1 MYHGRRFSEITF
13 IPRAH
18 TTSTHD
24 FAKMEN
30 TTTHI
35 SAEVQK
41 DSFKTQF
48 LRYWND
54 DGGSV
59 EAGNPESHRNEIK
72 RRRARY
78 ALMAMSFF
86 MGDVQQGL
94 GPFLGVFLQQNGWGP
109 GLRGSVTF
117 AGGMVSLAFYAPL
130 GALIDKTTYKRTIV
144 IASFMVII
152 LSTLIILLQPVVWVV
167 FLCQILTSIAGIVP
181 VPSMTAMTLGVTR
194 QSHFQKFNGINQAF
208 NHAGMMTGAGLSAA
222 VGSRFG
228 LSAVFY
234 LIMALGGA
242 AILSVFLIP
251 ASAIDHE
258 AARGME
264 PGNEQKDQIQ
274 DTHNVNELDKHPVV
288 ENASVSQ
295 PAGASKEGSQ
305 AQQFLI
311 LIQNKPLLIIAGMLL
326 AFHFGNAA
334 VLPFYGQAVVA
345 EGKGDPAA
353 ITGLTVVVGQGVM
366 IPMSFLAAYGAT
378 VKGWR
383 GYWLV
388 MMISFVSLP
397 IRCVL
402 AGSVIEAWGVWPVQ
416 ILDGIGA
423 GLQSVS
429 TPGVVAR
436 ILDGTGRIN
445 VGIGAVMMCQNIGA
459 ALSNL
464 FCGWLVQVRGYN
476 VAFYVLGIFPLIS
489 VAMLIVFYRV
499 LSRSGVFLK

>member
-1 MYHGRRFSEITF
+1 MSSPTPDTAYDSGPKKLPLTTRFVHF
-13 IPRAH
+13 
-18 TTSTHD
+18 
-24 FAKMEN
+24 
-30 TTTHI
+30 
-35 SAEVQK
+35 
-41 DSFKTQF
+41 
-48 LRYWND
+48 WND
-54 DGGSV
+54 DGTSEL
-59 EAGNPESHRNEIK
+59 EANNAEARASATK
-72 RRRARY
+72 RRRARW

-117 AGGMVSLAFYAPL
+117 AGGMTALAFYAPL
-130 GALIDKTTYKRTIV
+130 GALIDRTTYKRTLV
-144 IASFMVII
+144 MASFVVII
-152 LSTLIILLQPVVWVV
+152 VATLVILLKPVVWVV
-167 FLCQILTSIAGIVP
+167 FVCQIFTAIAGIAP

-222 VGSRFG
+222 VGSQFG
-228 LSAVFY
+228 LPAVFY
-234 LIMALGGA
+234 LTMALGGL
-242 AILSVFLIP
+242 AILSVLLIP
-251 ASAIDHE
+251 ASTIDHD

-264 PGNEQKDQIQ
+264 MQDGEVIEGVTSSEGLSPKEQDNN
-274 DTHNVNELDKHPVV
+274 DGLDKHPII
-288 ENASVSQ
+288 EN
-295 PAGASKEGSQ
+295 SKKSSKRGEGSQ
-305 AQQFLI
+305 AQQFQI
-311 LIQNKPLLIIAGMLL
+311 LIQNKPLLILAGMLL

-345 EGKGDPAA
+345 AGKGDPAA

-378 VKGWR
+378 VRGWR

-388 MMISFVSLP
+388 MMISFISLP

-402 AGSVIEAWGVWPVQ
+402 AGSAIEAWGVWPVQ

-436 ILDGTGRIN
+436 ILDGTGRVN
-445 VGIGAVMMCQNIGA
+445 VGLGAVMMLQNVGA

-464 FCGWLVQVRGYN
+464 FAGWLVEVRGYS
-476 VAFYVLGIFPLIS
+476 VTFYVLGIFPLIS
-489 VAMLIVFYRV
+489 VAMLIVFYRA

>member
-1 MYHGRRFSEITF
+1 MSSELAKPSLTTRFARFWTE
-13 IPRAH
+13 
-18 TTSTHD
+18 
-24 FAKMEN
+24 
-30 TTTHI
+30 
-35 SAEVQK
+35 
-41 DSFKTQF
+41 
-48 LRYWND
+48 
-54 DGGSV
+54 DGGTE
-59 EAGNPESHRNEIK
+59 EAGNPEFRANETK
-72 RRRARY
+72 RRRARW

-94 GPFLGVFLQQNGWGP
+94 GPFLGVFLQENGWAP
-109 GLRGSVTF
+109 GLRGTVTF
-117 AGGMVSLAFYAPL
+117 AGGMISLAFYAPL
-130 GALIDKTTYKRTIV
+130 GALIDKTSYKRSIV
-144 IASFMVII
+144 IASFVIII
-152 LSTLIILLQPVVWVV
+152 LSTLLILLRPVVWVV

-181 VPSMTAMTLGVTR
+181 VPTMTAMTLGVTQ
-194 QSHFQKFNGINQAF
+194 QSHFHKFNGINQAF

-242 AILSVFLIP
+242 AILSVLVIP
-251 ASAIDHE
+251 ESAIDHD

-264 PGNEQKDQIQ
+264 MHDTRAGLEGEGDAGRERDDVNMTQKEQIRMTTVQ
-274 DTHNVNELDKHPVV
+274 NRELDKTSSVV
-288 ENASVSQ
+288 ENSATQVAGEKEESSQ
-295 PAGASKEGSQ
+295 K
-305 AQQFLI
+305 QQFLI
-311 LIQNKPLLIIAGMLL
+311 LFRNKALLIIAGMLL

-345 EGKGDPAA
+345 AGKGDPAA

-366 IPMSFLAAYGAT
+366 IPMSFLAAYSAT

-402 AGSVIEAWGVWPVQ
+402 AGSAIEAWGIWPVQ

-436 ILDGTGRIN
+436 ILHGTGRVN
-445 VGIGAVMMCQNIGA
+445 VGLGAVMMCQNVGA

-464 FCGWLVQVRGYN
+464 FCGWLVQERGYS
-476 VAFYVLGIFPLIS
+476 VSFYVLGIFPLIS
-489 VAMLIVFYRV
+489 VAMLLVFYRT
-499 LSRSGVFLK
+499 LSRSGVFLN

>member
-1 MYHGRRFSEITF
+1 
-13 IPRAH
+13 
-18 TTSTHD
+18 
-24 FAKMEN
+24 MEN
-30 TTTHI
+30 NAAQI
-35 SAEVQK
+35 PADVK
-41 DSFKTQF
+41 PNSFKTRF
-48 LRYWND
+48 FRYWNE
-54 DGGSV
+54 DGGTV
-59 EAGNPESHRNEIK
+59 EAVNAEFQRNETK

-94 GPFLGVFLQQNGWGP
+94 GPFLGVFLQEHGWSP

-130 GALIDKTTYKRTIV
+130 GALIDTTTYKRTIV
-144 IASFMVII
+144 IASFIVII
-152 LSTLIILLQPVVWVV
+152 LSTLTILLQPVVWVV
-167 FLCQILTSIAGIVP
+167 FLCQILTSVAGIVP

-242 AILSVFLIP
+242 AILTVFLIP
-251 ASAIDHE
+251 ASAIDHD

-264 PGNEQKDQIQ
+264 PEHERQEEQLVHETD
-274 DTHNVNELDKHPVV
+274 DANELHKLPAV
-288 ENASVSQ
+288 EHNPALQS
-295 PAGASKEGSQ
+295 AGASKEGSQ

-311 LIQNKPLLIIAGMLL
+311 LFQNKALLIIAGMLL

-334 VLPFYGQAVVA
+334 VLPFYGQAIVA
-345 EGKGDPAA
+345 EGKGDAAA

-402 AGSVIEAWGVWPVQ
+402 AGSEIEAWGVWPVQ

-436 ILDGTGRIN
+436 ILDGTGRVN

-464 FCGWLVQVRGYN
+464 FCGWLVQVRGFK
-476 VAFYVLGIFPLIS
+476 VTFYVLGIFPLIS
-489 VAMLIVFYRV
+489 IAMLIVFYRT

>member
-1 MYHGRRFSEITF
+1 MWNTASNASSE
-13 IPRAH
+13 PKNR
-18 TTSTHD
+18 
-24 FAKMEN
+24 
-30 TTTHI
+30 
-35 SAEVQK
+35 
-41 DSFKTQF
+41 SFKTRF
-48 LRYWND
+48 VEFWND
-54 DGGSV
+54 DGASE
-59 EAGNPESHRNEIK
+59 EAGTLDSQLNETSRK
-72 RRRARY
+72 RARW

-94 GPFLGVFLQQNGWGP
+94 GPFLGVFLQEHGWGP

-117 AGGMVSLAFYAPL
+117 AGGMISLAFYAPL
-130 GALIDKTTYKRTIV
+130 GALIDRTSYKRTIV
-144 IASFMVII
+144 MASFVVII
-152 LSTLIILLQPVVWVV
+152 VSTLIILLQPVVWVV

-208 NHAGMMTGAGLSAA
+208 NHAGMMTGAGLSAL
-222 VGSRFG
+222 VGSKFG
-228 LSAVFY
+228 LPAVFY

-242 AILSVFLIP
+242 ATLSVLLIP
-251 ASAIDHE
+251 ASAIDHN

-264 PGNEQKDQIQ
+264 PQKVQ
-274 DTHNVNELDKHPVV
+274 DTVQDSELDKRPVL
-288 ENASVSQ
+288 EKSEA
-295 PAGASKEGSQ
+295 PAGGGGDGSQ

-311 LIQNKPLLIIAGMLL
+311 LLRNKPLLIIAGMLL

-345 EGKGDPAA
+345 AGKGDPAA

-366 IPMSFLAAYGAT
+366 IPMSFLAAYGAN
-378 VKGWR
+378 VRGWR

-388 MMISFVSLP
+388 MMISFISLP

-402 AGSVIEAWGVWPVQ
+402 AGSVVEAWGVWPVQ

-436 ILDGTGRIN
+436 ILDGTGRVN
-445 VGIGAVMMCQNIGA
+445 VGIGAVMMFQNIGA
-459 ALSNL
+459 AVSNL
-464 FCGWLVQVRGYN
+464 FCGWLVEVRGYR

-489 VAMLIVFYRV
+489 VAMLIFFYRT
-499 LSRSGVFLK
+499 LARSGVFLK